1 MDETHVEKSQRTSR
15 WRKMRHDLFSLSGG
29 ALLGVGLVLNV
40 STTPVAWILVLVGI
54 AVAITGIV
62 WSARIALTD
71 AHAWEP
77 QLKSTKE
84 SICAPDTHTD
94 TD

>member
-1 MDETHVEKSQRTSR
+1 MDETHVEKSQRTGP
-15 WRKMRHDLFSLSGG
+15 WRKMRHDVLSLSGG

-40 STTPVAWILVLVGI
+40 SATPVAWILVLVGV
-54 AVAITGIV
+54 AVAIMGIV

-77 QLKSTKE
+77 PRKNDDET
-84 SICAPDTHTD
+84 IYAPDAYTD